1 MVGGGWWGGWAWP
14 LRRRRKCHISVRLHR
29 REKSLSK
36 QILLLLLFFF
46 FSSSSSSSSSFLL
59 LRLLQLVSHKKTD
72 RNGAKTN
79 TFFFCRPVS
88 AAVGKFD
95 WGGRTK
101 KNNNREKNHHRSRI
115 PCFDF
120 DFPYVGIFNA
130 TTTTTTTT
138 KHFPKKRGN
147 AMIRSFRWTTTMG
160 VGRPDR
166 DTHTK
171 KKTPKIK
178 QNSVKCR

>member
-1 MVGGGWWGGWAWP
+1 MGGGWWWGGGPGPSGAGGNAT
-14 LRRRRKCHISVRLHR
+14 LAFGCTAAKN
-29 REKSLSK
+29 LSPNK
-36 QILLLLLFFF
+36 FFFFFFSSSFLLLLLLLLLFFF
-46 FSSSSSSSSSFLL
+46 FGFCNLFLTRKQTETGRKQTRFVL
-59 LRLLQLVSHKKTD
+59 FFAD
-72 RNGAKTN
+72 RSR
-79 TFFFCRPVS
+79 RPWENS
-88 AAVGKFD
+88 IGE
-95 WGGRTK
+95 GERK

-130 TTTTTTTT
+130 TTTT

-171 KKTPKIK
+171 KKPPKIK